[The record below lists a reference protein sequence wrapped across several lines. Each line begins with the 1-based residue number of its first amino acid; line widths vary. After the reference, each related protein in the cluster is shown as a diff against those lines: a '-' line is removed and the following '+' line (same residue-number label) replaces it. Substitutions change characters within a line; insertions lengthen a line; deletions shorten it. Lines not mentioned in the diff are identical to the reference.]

1 MHRTVLR
8 LAVLAACGA
17 GLGSPGA
24 AAAWLGADDL
34 PTRPLACDRG
44 EAEAAAPRPYD
55 GGVPVEMPPRAGEP
69 ITVVDV
75 PRIVGVGYYDAA
87 AAGMRE
93 AAEELGTVEVK
104 VDGPTQISTAR
115 QVAALEDH
123 VTAGVDGIVFA
134 ANDPIAVAP
143 VLRRALAKGINV
155 VGYDADVS
163 PEARQWFVNRA
174 DPAALAKGLVD
185 QLAGQVGDEGGFAI
199 VTTFTEAPMQ
209 ARWIAEM
216 EAYATRCHPGLTWLG
231 TAEGQDN
238 PAAAGQQVQQLVRRH
253 GEALKG
259 IVALSY
265 AATPGTA
272 KTLAEMGQCADV
284 ALVGVGT
291 PNATKSYFPAGC
303 VRAVVLWNPVDLGY
317 AAIQVLRAAADGTLA
332 PGDATVAA
340 GRLGRLRVDGSEVFL
355 GAPFVFTTENVADFD
370 F

>member
-1 MHRTVLR
+1 MHLAILR
-8 LAVLAACGA
+8 AAVLSGFVVAGTEAAG
-17 GLGSPGA
+17 
-24 AAAWLGADDL
+24 AAWLGADDL
-34 PTRPLACDRG
+34 PTRPLACDG
-44 EAEAAAPRPYD
+44 GAAEAAAPRPYD
-55 GGVPVEMPPRAGEP
+55 GGTPVEMPPRAGEK
-69 ITVVDV
+69 IAVVDV
-75 PRIVGVGYYDAA
+75 PRIVGVGYYAA
-87 AAGMRE
+87 AAEGMRE
-93 AAEELGTVEVK
+93 AADELGTVDVK

-115 QVAALEDH
+115 QIAALEDH

-143 VLRRALAKGINV
+143 VLKKALAGGINV

-174 DPAALAKGLVD
+174 DPTALAKGLMD
-185 QLAGQVGDEGGFAI
+185 ELAGQVGEEGGFAI
-199 VTTFTEAPMQ
+199 VTTFAEAPLQ

-216 EAYATRCHPGLTWLG
+216 EAYATRCHPGLVWLG

-238 PAAAGQQVQQLVRRH
+238 PAAAGQQVQQFVRRH

-259 IVALSY
+259 VVALSY
-265 AATPGTA
+265 AATPAAA
-272 KTLAEMGQCADV
+272 KALAEMGQCGGV

-317 AAIQVLRAAADGTLA
+317 ATIHVLRAAADGTLV
-332 PGDATVAA
+332 PGADSVEA
-340 GRLGRLRVDGSEVFL
+340 GRLGRLRIEGSEVLL
-355 GAPFVFTTENVADFD
+355 GAPFVFTADNVGDFD